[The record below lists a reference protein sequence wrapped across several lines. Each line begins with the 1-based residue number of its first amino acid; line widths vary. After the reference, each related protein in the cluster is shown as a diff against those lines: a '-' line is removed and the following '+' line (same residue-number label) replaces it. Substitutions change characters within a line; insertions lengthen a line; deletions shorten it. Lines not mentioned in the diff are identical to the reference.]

1 MTITSALALAL
12 SLFSAAAAAQHAPHE
27 HGVATLQVALD
38 GSRLHV
44 ELDSPL
50 DNLVGF
56 EHAPRTARERE
67 ALDAMARRL
76 RDPGALFEL
85 PAAAAC
91 VAAEPEL
98 ALPHGPDAGK
108 AAGAHSDVRASY
120 AFECAAPAQLTKLR
134 IGLFEAFPRLKRLR
148 VDAVGAAGQKRLV
161 LDKSR
166 RDLPL

>member
-1 MTITSALALAL
+1 MTNIPAIALAL
-12 SLFSAAAAAQHAPHE
+12 SLFSVAAAAQHAPHE

-38 GSRLHV
+38 GAHLHI

-56 EHAPRTARERE
+56 EHAPRNARERE
-67 ALDAMARRL
+67 AFDAMMRRL
-76 RDPGALFEL
+76 RDLGALFEL

-108 AAGAHSDVRASY
+108 GTGAHSDVRASY
-120 AFECAAPAQLTKLR
+120 AFECSAPAQLSKLR
-134 IGLFEAFPRLKRLR
+134 IGLFDAFPRLKRLR
-148 VDAVGAAGQKRLV
+148 VDAVTAAGQKRLM